1 MAISMTNAQ
10 KFLDLYNELDKLFA
24 KELKQVDYVPFSQ
37 RIKDLIPRNS
47 IVRNYKDDL
56 FQLGN
61 LRNAI
66 AHQSKGGVPIA
77 EPFEE
82 TVQLIQKILDDF
94 KNPKRVIP
102 AFQFEVFSV
111 TKDTPLIELLKEMK
125 EKDFSQAPIL
135 DMNGKVIEVISTN
148 TISRWLYA
156 EYENQ
161 LIDLTSAKISDLI
174 PHIETS
180 NNYGLISRNTT
191 VYEAAETFIKKSKEK
206 KSQIDCLI
214 ITHSGKATEKLLGI
228 VCIED
233 IAPYLMDLN

>member
-1 MAISMTNAQ
+1 MVIRLSNAQ
-10 KFLDLYNELDKLFA
+10 KFLDCYNELDQLFA
-24 KELKQVDYVPFSQ
+24 KELNHSDHIPFSQ
-37 RIKDLIPRNS
+37 RIKDLIPKSS

-102 AFQFEVFSV
+102 AFQFKVFTV
-111 TKDTPLIELLKEMK
+111 TPDTPLIELLKEMK

-135 DMNGKVIEVISTN
+135 DSNGKLIEVISTN
-148 TISRWLYA
+148 TISRWLFDQVNN
-156 EYENQ
+156 ENVI
-161 LIDLTSAKISDLI
+161 LPKAKISELI
-174 PHIETS
+174 PHIEIS
-180 NNYGLISRNTT
+180 GNYNLISRNTS
-191 VYEAAETFIKKSKEK
+191 VYEAADTFMKKSKEK
-206 KSQIDCLI
+206 KSPLDCLI
-214 ITHSGKATEKLLGI
+214 ITHSGKATEKLMGI

-233 IAPYLMDLN
+233 IAPYLID

>member
-1 MAISMTNAQ
+1 MTNAQ
-10 KFLDLYNELDKLFA
+10 KFLDFYNELDQIFSKALSRLEYVTFSS
-24 KELKQVDYVPFSQ
+24 KIRELSQ
-37 RIKDLIPRNS
+37 KNS
-47 IVRNYKDDL
+47 ILRRYKDDL
-56 FQLGN
+56 YQLGNN

-66 AHQSKGGVPIA
+66 THQSKGGIPIA
-77 EPFEE
+77 EPYEE
-82 TVQLIQKILDDF
+82 TVNLIQKILDEF

-102 AFQFEVFSV
+102 SFQFEVFSV
-111 TKDTPLIELLKEMK
+111 TPDTLLIEFLQEMK
-125 EKDFSQAPIL
+125 TQNFSQAPIL

-174 PHIETS
+174 PHIEAP

-191 VYEAAETFIKKSKEK
+191 VYEASETFMKKSKKK
-206 KSQIDCLI
+206 KSQVDCLI
-214 ITHSGKATEKLLGI
+214 ITHSGKATEKLMAV

-233 IAPYLMDLN
+233 IALFLMD